1 MDPVLLEPF
10 VRGIGEDRRCSST
23 SRRMLVPAGDVIAAG
38 AALAHLDLALR
49 ILRLHSPSM
58 ASLFARYLMIDERPS
73 QAALVIS
80 DYWRTPTC

>member
-1 MDPVLLEPF
+1 MP
-10 VRGIGEDRRCSST
+10 
-23 SRRMLVPAGDVIAAG
+23 VPAGKVIAAG
-38 AALAHLDLALR
+38 AARAHLDLALW

-58 ASLFARYLMIDERPS
+58 ARLVARYLMIDERPS